1 MSTAILA
8 LGKLCLAL
16 IAMIIGLRLHLGLWL
31 CVLLGAVCAVIVSG
45 LPLTEFV
52 EIVPQTALNTELY
65 TLLGIILLTLLISG
79 VQEAT
84 GQSTRLVAALE
95 QLLRSPHLRL
105 IFFPAL
111 IGLLPMPGGAL
122 FSCPMLDGA
131 ARRMDLGGERKA
143 AINYWFRHIWEV
155 AWPLYPGYLL
165 ACAVLDIPLSV
176 LWRYTFPI
184 VFTAL
189 LAGRIFLLRS
199 LPPEHREEIAA
210 PPIKRGKALAA
221 VFIESL
227 PITVA
232 LLGAFPAS
240 VLVDTFFP
248 LFPKGMPFLFSLGA
262 AVVTA
267 ILQGRGGP
275 AAVVDV
281 LLKPST
287 RKLFL
292 LLFTIFLFKTSLE
305 HSGLITEISGFGTQ
319 RFAVYALCFLLP
331 FLCGLLTGVMMGY
344 VGTSFPILLGVI
356 SQAGMQNEAMPLYI
370 LALAAG
376 QLGQLLSPIHV
387 CLVVSCEYFKVGLFR
402 LVQLIAPTGLFQFG
416 LNLLWCLLLTVLLGV
431 FGPW

>member
-1 MSTAILA
+1 MDTAVLA

-16 IAMIIGLRLHLGLWL
+16 IAMIIGLRLRLGLWL
-31 CVLLGAVCAVIVSG
+31 CVLLGAVCAVVVSG
-45 LPLTEFV
+45 LPLTEFL

-65 TLLGIILLTLLISG
+65 TLLAIVVLTLLISG

-84 GQSTRLVAALE
+84 GQSTRLVTALE
-95 QLLRSPHLRL
+95 QLLRGPRLRL

-122 FSCPMLDGA
+122 FSCPMIDGT
-131 ARRMDLGGERKA
+131 ARHMDLNGERKA

-176 LWRYTFPI
+176 LWRYTFPM
-184 VFTAL
+184 VLTSL
-189 LAGRIFLLRS
+189 LAGRLLLLRS
-199 LPPEHREEIAA
+199 LPPEHCEETAA
-210 PPIKRGKALAA
+210 PPVKRGKALAA

-227 PITVA
+227 PLTVA
-232 LLGAFPAS
+232 LAGAFPAS
-240 VLVDTFFP
+240 VLVDAFFP
-248 LFPKGMPFLFSLGA
+248 FFPKGSPFLLSLGA

-267 ILQGRGGP
+267 MCQGKGGP
-275 AAVVDV
+275 AAVVGV
-281 LLKPST
+281 LLQPST
-287 RKLFL
+287 GKLFL
-292 LLFTIFLFKTSLE
+292 LLFTIFIFKTSLA
-305 HSGLITEISGFGTQ
+305 HSGLIAEISGFGTE
-319 RFAVYALCFLLP
+319 RLAVYSLCIILP
-331 FLCGLLTGVMMGY
+331 FLCGLLTGIMMGY

-356 SQAGMQNEAMPLYI
+356 SQAGMQSEAVPLYI

-376 QLGQLLSPIHV
+376 QLGQLLSPLHV

-402 LVQLIAPTGLFQFG
+402 LVQLVAPTCLFQFG
-416 LNLLWCLLLTVLLGV
+416 ANLIWSLLLAALLAV